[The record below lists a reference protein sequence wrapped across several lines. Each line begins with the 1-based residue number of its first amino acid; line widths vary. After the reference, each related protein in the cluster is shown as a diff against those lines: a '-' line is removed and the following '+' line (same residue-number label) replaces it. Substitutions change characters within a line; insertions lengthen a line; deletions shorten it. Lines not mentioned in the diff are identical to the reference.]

1 MKLTLFKLSDTNT
14 APFVLISLLYSILL
28 LSPFIYF
35 AILKSSP
42 HTSYYVSYDEEK
54 GEIAVPSDAN
64 DSTEIQMGVAPANNF
79 DDEDLHASDKDVGE
93 SEGSNT
99 VTMLNAL
106 TDDWKSNSESRQFRM
121 LTRVATFSLICG
133 FGALGAAISLITRTR
148 NKELIHENFFLSE
161 ILAVQ
166 TIGAIFAMILGFAFL
181 GNMISGT
188 LFPNPR
194 VFYRILYIPPAF
206 GKLVVWSFIAGFS
219 ERLVPNILNNLTKKS
234 DITRGDST
242 DTPN

>member
-1 MKLTLFKLSDTNT
+1 MKRTLFKLSQTNT

-28 LSPFIYF
+28 LGPFIYF
-35 AILKSSP
+35 AFLKSSP
-42 HTSYYVSYDEEK
+42 HTSYYVNYAQEV
-54 GEIAVPSDAN
+54 IPSN
-64 DSTEIQMGVAPANNF
+64 DNDTTEVEMGVAPANNF
-79 DDEDLHASDKDVGE
+79 DDEDVHSPSDRDVDETDAG
-93 SEGSNT
+93 NT

-148 NKELIHENFFLSE
+148 NKELVHEDFSLSE
-161 ILAVQ
+161 ILSVQ
-166 TIGAIFAMILGFAFL
+166 TIGAIFALILGFAFL

-234 DITRGDST
+234 DITKGDSA
-242 DTPN
+242 DS